1 MLYPSHASISSKRK
15 PSVSPKKKDSSVTSL
30 NTLGY
35 NVIKNP
41 RTGIAPLDIVGK
53 TSVIRYLGPLS
64 TMWSSDIPVPLP
76 GPPNPSSS
84 IIGKHSDSV
93 DLNFGVSLLANA
105 LAVFGMSAPSLDL
118 SHTGATG
125 LQFSYADVTLV
136 SVNLGVIGDYLA
148 KGHFQNPD
156 SLTVKNYFGDP
167 NASVYMITEVLR
179 STSITVTA
187 LDSHSN
193 AVALNLPEIQGVVG
207 AKVAVKPSSDSTAT
221 LTFSSAGP
229 TPVAVNF
236 GFQAIRLKLVGDLAA
251 GTFTY
256 DDPTSDISFGVAPGA
271 AATQDIDT
279 GVLETGPESC
289 LLDI

>member
-1 MLYPSHASISSKRK
+1 M
-15 PSVSPKKKDSSVTSL
+15 SPKKKDPSVTSL

-41 RTGIAPLDIVGK
+41 RTGIAPLDVIGK
-53 TSVIRYLGPLS
+53 STVVRYIGPLS
-64 TMWSSDIPVPLP
+64 TLWTSDRPAPAP
-76 GPPNPSSS
+76 GPPDPSSS
-84 IIGKHSDSV
+84 IIGKHSDAV

-125 LQFSYADVTLV
+125 LQFSYADVSLV

-148 KGHFQNPD
+148 KGRFQNPD
-156 SLTVKNYFGDP
+156 SPTVKNYFADL
-167 NASVYMITEVLR
+167 NASVYLITQVLR

-207 AKVAVKPSSDSTAT
+207 AKVAVKPSNESTAT
-221 LTFSSAGP
+221 LTFSSSGDKP
-229 TPVAVNF
+229 IAVNF
-236 GFQAIRLKLVGDLAA
+236 GFQAIRLKLVGDLAT
-251 GTFTY
+251 GSFTF
-256 DDPTSDISFGVAPGA
+256 DDPTGDISFGIAPGA
-271 AATQDIDT
+271 AAPETIET